1 TTRPSAPPTS
11 AASSEATSSI
21 DRPRRALVWTWG
33 GEASYNRAANVR
45 SADANTTGGHRRPRT
60 LGDDHDPPAA
70 NVVVLPRRPVAG
82 PAGGGGRVCRPTPP
96 RRGGKRPP
104 SPRTPPPPR
113 PPRRR

>member
-21 DRPRRALVWTWG
+21 DRPRRALVWPWG

-45 SADANTTGGHRRPRT
+45 SADGTKPGGHRRPRT
-60 LGDDHDPPAA
+60 LGEDHGPPAA

-82 PAGGGGRVCRPTPP
+82 PAGGGGRVCRPAA
-96 RRGGKRPP
+96 REGAGQ
-104 SPRTPPPPR
+104 
-113 PPRRR
+113 